1 MPIKP
6 MFLLHVLLAASLGCT
21 SLAALATSLP
31 EQAKQ
36 RGSLNVGVRVVVP
49 PYTAGAKY
57 RTPENIETILA
68 EDIAARLQIPLAT
81 LRTTP
86 ANRMQL
92 LADGKADVVM
102 AALAEVDPLWRTAQ
116 RVIPTGYTAAPLAI
130 MRTDTG
136 IKNPQQ
142 LKGRTVCLSE
152 GGAYVGTMAARYGA
166 IEKIYPAPADSLL
179 ALRIGACDAA
189 IHDDAMLTELLK
201 LPEWKKFSARLP
213 LGPRASL
220 VFIVPEDAG
229 ATRAFL
235 KKIALTW
242 SQEGYWAQRRKKWA
256 NDVAFEVYLAQ
267 NVPDCH

>member
-1 MPIKP
+1 MPINP
-6 MFLLHVLLAASLGCT
+6 LFLLHVLVAASVGGA
-21 SLAALATSLP
+21 SLAALASSLP

-36 RGSLNVGVRVVVP
+36 RGSLKVGVSVIVP

-68 EDIAARLQIPLAT
+68 EDIAARLQVPLAT
-81 LRTTP
+81 LRATQ

-92 LADGKADVVM
+92 LAGGKADLVM
-102 AALAEVDPLWRTAQ
+102 AALADADPLSRTTQ
-116 RVIPTGYTAAPLAI
+116 RVVPTGYAAAPLAI

-152 GGAYVGTMAARYGA
+152 GGAYVGAIAAKYGA

-179 ALRIGACDAA
+179 ALRTGACDAA

-213 LGPRASL
+213 LGPRTSL
-220 VFIVPEDAG
+220 VFIVPEGAG

-242 SQEGYWAQRRKKWA
+242 SQEGYWAQRAKKWA
-256 NDVAFEVYLAQ
+256 NDVAFEVYLTQ